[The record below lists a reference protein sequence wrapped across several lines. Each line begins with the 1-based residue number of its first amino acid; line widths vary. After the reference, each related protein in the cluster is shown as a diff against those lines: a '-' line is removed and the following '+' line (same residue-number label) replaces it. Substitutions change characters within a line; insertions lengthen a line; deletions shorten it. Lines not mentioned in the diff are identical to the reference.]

1 MSNMNSWELFFKVL
15 QVVFLG
21 AISCFILWVI
31 ERRHQHGFFKRLGVP
46 GPKPDLF
53 WGNWTQLK
61 RDRIQVMQEWITKYG
76 KVFGIYMGDK
86 PHMVITDTDMIKEC
100 FVKPSKIFQDR
111 PMFFIDAEPFSSA
124 LTFLKGDKWRELR
137 SLFNMCFTTS
147 KVKDLF
153 SAVDAC
159 TTKFV
164 NKMDTLCRNGEP
176 IDVYHHAH
184 CLTLDTLAKTVLSW
198 QVNFQMDEDNPTVTR
213 LCTVFQQMD
222 DTAIES
228 VFAFPLLRAA
238 LRCVYPFTD
247 FCKSMEKVSKDVL
260 EVLNWRKSPS
270 APREKDVLQNLID
283 LQTTDEGA
291 TEKTRRYARSLNEST
306 LLANLIML
314 LAVGFDSTSSSLAFL
329 LYLLA
334 KHPEE
339 QENIRAEVLAKTK
352 SLEVVKGDS
361 DNKDH
366 NKAPEHPPDIIKMLP
381 EKEPS
386 HRQETH
392 KTHRRT
398 SSQIDPR
405 AIDKTRP
412 DDKVTGHCNKAQER
426 PFNFNL
432 EADDILGLGRL
443 DLVVREGL
451 RLYPAL
457 PVMILRECA
466 QDTTVSGQFI
476 PRGTTLVAPPWHIH
490 RDPNIW
496 QNPDEFIPDRFANQS
511 VQSSTYFP
519 FGLGSHVCLGQRLAM
534 LIMKTVLYKTIYKFE
549 LSLNAE
555 DSGPLKLKV
564 PGLLLNPVG
573 ALRVNFKP
581 RSATC
586 GRSL

>member
-1 MSNMNSWELFFKVL
+1 ML
-15 QVVFLG
+15 
-21 AISCFILWVI
+21 
-31 ERRHQHGFFKRLGVP
+31 
-46 GPKPDLF
+46 
-53 WGNWTQLK
+53 
-61 RDRIQVMQEWITKYG
+61 VMQEWIAKYG

-100 FVKPSKIFQDR
+100 FIKPSKVFQDR

-124 LTFLKGDKWRELR
+124 LTFLKARQSSARPTTSMMQPMAPRRSHHRQLSMPGASVTENFDHNDKVDFTRQRDKWRELR
-137 SLFNMCFTTS
+137 SLFNTCFTAS

-159 TTKFV
+159 TTEFV
-164 NKMDTLCRNGEP
+164 KKMEVLCRSGDP
-176 IDVYHHAH
+176 IDVYHNAH
-184 CLTLDTLAKTVLSW
+184 CLTLDTLAKTVLTW

-247 FCKSMEKVSKDVL
+247 FCKSMDKVSKDVL
-260 EVLNWRKSPS
+260 EVLNWRRGPS
-270 APREKDVLQNLID
+270 APRETDVLQYLID
-283 LQTTDEGA
+283 LQTTDDGA
-291 TEKTRRYARSLNEST
+291 TEKTRRYARALNDST

-339 QENIRAEVLAKTK
+339 QEKLRAEVLAKME
-352 SLEVVKGDS
+352 SLKDAKGDS
-361 DNKDH
+361 NNRHQRAPSEQQAPDNIKTL
-366 NKAPEHPPDIIKMLP
+366 PEHD
-381 EKEPS
+381 PS
-386 HRQETH
+386 SKDETY

-398 SSQIDPR
+398 SSQIDPKV
-405 AIDKTRP
+405 IDVTQL
-412 DDKVTGHCNKAQER
+412 DDKVAGPCDLQEQ
-426 PFNFNL
+426 PLNFSL
-432 EADDILGLGRL
+432 EADDILNLERL
-443 DLVVREGL
+443 DMVVREGL

-466 QDTTVSGQFI
+466 QDTTVLGQFI

-496 QNPDEFIPDRFANQS
+496 QNPDEFIPDRFVNQS
-511 VQSSTYFP
+511 AISSTYFP

-534 LIMKTVLYKTIYKFE
+534 LMMKTVLYKTVCEFE

-573 ALRVNFKP
+573 ALRVNFRP
-581 RSATC
+581 RSAAC